1 MSCNILSKYG
11 RINGI
16 YDQYG
21 FEGVIDYVERRL
33 EYGEVTK
40 TQEGLYRIIT
50 RGWSED
56 ECLIDDLINPGSYF
70 RRHYVGYICGGAFY
84 FAENM
89 EDNDFEVTKKDG
101 TVKKCGESE

>member
-21 FEGVIDYVERRL
+21 FEGVIDYVERLL

-50 RGWSED
+50 CGWSED
-56 ECLIDDLINPGSYF
+56 ELLIDDLINPISVF
-70 RRHYVGYICGGAFY
+70 RKHYVGYICGGAYY
-84 FAENM
+84 FAEEM
-89 EDNDFEVTKKDG
+89 KGNDFEITLKKG
-101 TVKKCGESE
+101 GGG